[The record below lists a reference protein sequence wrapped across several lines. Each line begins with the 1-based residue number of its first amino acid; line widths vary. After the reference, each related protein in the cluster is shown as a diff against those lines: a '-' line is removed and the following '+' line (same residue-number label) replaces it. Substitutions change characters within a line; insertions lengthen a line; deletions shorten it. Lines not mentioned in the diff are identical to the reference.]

1 MVEWVYR
8 LLRPPLGGLAMTAN
22 DFMIDNTSKSKERVV
37 AAKPEKD
44 EEQFDLTLRPKTL
57 KDYIGQEKIKEHL
70 RIFLGAAKKRK
81 EPIEH
86 VLVYGPPGLGKTT
99 LAHVLAHE
107 MGVAIK
113 VTSGP
118 AIERAGDLASLLT
131 NLANN
136 DILFIDEIHRLPRIV
151 EEVLYP
157 SMEDFRF
164 DIVLGK
170 GPGARA
176 VRLDLPRFTLIG
188 ATTRIGLVSAP
199 LRDRFG
205 ITMRLDYYETEEI
218 EKIISRSALILGI
231 KINNEATEEIAHR
244 ARRTPRIANRLLRR
258 VRDFAEIKGDG
269 KINLEIAKAALDVLE
284 VDALGLDRNDRNF
297 LLALIEKFRGGPV
310 GIGSLAAAT
319 SEEEDTIEDIYE
331 PYLLRLGMLA
341 RTPKG
346 RMATPLAYEHLGIKQ
361 NSSQINKLL

>member
-1 MVEWVYR
+1 MR
-8 LLRPPLGGLAMTAN
+8 LDCFGHKYGLAMTAN
-22 DFMIDNTSKSKERVV
+22 EFMIDNTSKSKERVV

-107 MGVAIK
+107 MGVQIK

-170 GPGARA
+170 GPGARS
-176 VRLDLPRFTLIG
+176 VRLDLPHFTLIG

-205 ITMRLDYYETEEI
+205 ITMRLDYYETEEV
-218 EKIISRSALILGI
+218 EKIITRSAKILTI
-231 KINNEATEEIAHR
+231 KINDEAVKEIANR

-258 VRDFAEIKGDG
+258 VRDFAEVKGDG
-269 KINLEIAKAALDVLE
+269 AVTIGVAKAALDVLE
-284 VDALGLDRNDRNF
+284 VDSLGLDRNDRNF
-297 LLALIEKFRGGPV
+297 LLTLIEKFRGGPV
-310 GIGSLAAAT
+310 GVSSLAAAA

-331 PYLLRLGMLA
+331 PYLMRLGMLA

-346 RMATPLAYEHLGIKQ
+346 RVATPLAYEHLGIKGEG
-361 NSSQINKLL
+361 KLL